1 MNSDL
6 IKLQPYL
13 FEKLKQLKAGVQA
26 PAGLEHIALSIGE
39 PKHPTPA
46 FITEAVLSHLHG
58 LSVYPLTK

>member
-6 IKLQPYL
+6 TKLQPYP